1 MKVLKFGGT
10 SVGSASRMKE
20 VVRLIADGERKIV
33 VLSAMSGT
41 TNKLVEISECLYDK
55 RLREAA
61 EMIDG
66 LEAVYVGHV
75 EELYSTDEYREKGRK
90 IIKEHFDYLRS
101 FVKDIFTLYEEKI
114 VLAQGELISTKM
126 VYNYMLEQGYDAA
139 FLPALD
145 FMRTDRL
152 GEPDINYIRKHIA
165 GMLGSGDG
173 CIYITQGF
181 ICRNAFNEI
190 DNLQRGGSDYTASLI
205 GAAIDAEEVQI
216 WTDIDGLHNNDPRIV
231 ENTSPVRSLTFDEAA
246 ELAYFGAKILHP
258 ACIIPAKRA
267 GIPVLLLNTMQPEA
281 PGTLI
286 AGNCAGGGIKAVAAK
301 DNITAIKVKSNGR
314 LPASGFLRK
323 VFEIFESYM
332 VPVDMVCTSEMNVAV
347 ATDKTAHLDEVADEL
362 SHYGEVAIDTD
373 MCIACVVGDM
383 GRDNAG
389 TVKTVVDALAEMPVR
404 MVSYGSSDNNIAF
417 LVRAADK
424 KQALCALSRALF
436 SC

>member
-1 MKVLKFGGT
+1 MKFGGT

-20 VVRLIADGERKIV
+20 VVRLIAGGERKIV

-41 TNKLVEISECLYDK
+41 TNKLVEISECLYGK

-66 LEAVYVGHV
+66 LEAVYAGHV
-75 EELYSTDEYREKGRK
+75 EELYSTDEYREKGKK

-216 WTDIDGLHNNDPRIV
+216 
-231 ENTSPVRSLTFDEAA
+231 
-246 ELAYFGAKILHP
+246 
-258 ACIIPAKRA
+258 
-267 GIPVLLLNTMQPEA
+267 
-281 PGTLI
+281 
-286 AGNCAGGGIKAVAAK
+286 
-301 DNITAIKVKSNGR
+301 
-314 LPASGFLRK
+314 
-323 VFEIFESYM
+323 
-332 VPVDMVCTSEMNVAV
+332 
-347 ATDKTAHLDEVADEL
+347 
-362 SHYGEVAIDTD
+362 
-373 MCIACVVGDM
+373 
-383 GRDNAG
+383 
-389 TVKTVVDALAEMPVR
+389 
-404 MVSYGSSDNNIAF
+404 
-417 LVRAADK
+417 
-424 KQALCALSRALF
+424 
-436 SC
+436 